1 MEESGSTPA
10 SVNSNA
16 LLPPLHPPPR
26 SSNASTEVSSVGK
39 VPTTGEAPSAPAANV
54 SDAGTITVTAPA
66 SKKRKKTS
74 WVWDHVDMDP
84 PPSIMVTCK
93 KCKQRMKADSSTHG
107 TGNLNNHLRK
117 CLNLIPKDSDLNT
130 IITSTLIIPLELP
143 EEEAETISVV
153 LDDSPAQSFFLSKL
167 KFKAFLYSLQLKS
180 LLLFILGI
188 WFCKDTLSG
197 VFSWVEP

>member
-26 SSNASTEVSSVGK
+26 SSNASTEVSSVAK
-39 VPTTGEAPSAPAANV
+39 VPTAGEAPSAPAANV

-74 WVWDHVDMDP
+74 WVWDHVDLDP

-107 TGNLNNHLRK
+107 TGSLNNHLRK
-117 CLNLIPKDSDLNT
+117 CLNLIPKDSGQ
-130 IITSTLIIPLELP
+130 STLSFE
-143 EEEAETISVV
+143 
-153 LDDSPAQSFFLSKL
+153 PAR
-167 KFKAFLYSLQLKS
+167 
-180 LLLFILGI
+180 LGE
-188 WFCKDTLSG
+188 DES
-197 VFSWVEP
+197 